1 MEHEQEVRLPEIV
14 VSYADVLTR
23 PLFYP
28 QNVFS
33 KALTDLM
40 RRKTFTKL
48 ELEQLQ
54 RMGFKVTVKN
64 RMIEVPNHHRPI
76 LSDVQDS

>member
-1 MEHEQEVRLPEIV
+1 MEQEQEIRLPEIV

-54 RMGFKVTVKN
+54 RMGFKITIKA
-64 RMIEVPNHHRPI
+64 RSTQVPSEYRPI
-76 LSDVQDS
+76 MSELKDA